1 MRRQMKETPQA
12 DIFDLFHQDACWQ
25 SHPWILTDLFTM
37 SATINNSWD
46 QTDGMTCSR
55 AIQLHQVTMLNSIAG
70 AWLHWFACWL
80 QQWSQS
86 KHGTRRRAPT
96 ASCTRL
102 QIKWWQLKFL
112 QTTDSFLRVR
122 VIQNYVDIFPINVIS
137 LLHESLRPDR
147 KSGGGEEPR
156 MQFAVV
162 HFNICEFDTS
172 RCFQWALKTFS
183 NCVCCKKNLTESQ
196 DPFRHIF

>member
-1 MRRQMKETPQA
+1 MRRA
-12 DIFDLFHQDACWQ
+12 DEGDPAGRYIWFIPPRRLLAITSVDIDRPLHNVSYNKQQLGSDWWDDMLKG
-25 SHPWILTDLFTM
+25 HPATSGHNAQFNSMCLT
-37 SATINNSWD
+37 
-46 QTDGMTCSR
+46 R
-55 AIQLHQVTMLNSIAG
+55 
-70 AWLHWFACWL
+70 
-80 QQWSQS
+80 
-86 KHGTRRRAPT
+86 RRRAPT

-162 HFNICEFDTS
+162 HFNICELDTS
-172 RCFQWALKTFS
+172 RCFQGALKTFS